1 MKYKL
6 LVVAAFISLL
16 IGCGTVGKQFDS
28 SKVKDIS
35 KGVTTKSQI
44 LEMFGLPFKEGAQD
58 GLVTWT
64 YQFDSYSSI
73 GSNQYKD
80 LVILFDSKDL
90 VKSYRHTSTG
100 SDKY

>member
-6 LVVAAFISLL
+6 LAAVFVSLL

-35 KGVTTKSQI
+35 KGATTKSQI
-44 LEMFGLPFKEGAQD
+44 LEMFGLPFKEGFQD

-80 LVILFDSKDL
+80 LVILFDSRDV
-90 VKSYRHTSTG
+90 VKSYRYTSTG
-100 SDKY
+100 ADNY